1 MRRSL
6 LRFLNPD
13 LDNGDKAANFYLLFN
28 SLSKTLF
35 PIEMFKIY
43 IIELVNGRVNQ
54 FVSKTLFFFPYQ
66 IVRAWKSKL
75 SSILQY
81 YAIICN
87 KNCFP
92 YLCLLTLNKG
102 CPKMYNFKYL
112 SFIQRALK
120 ILCALTRIH
129 TGILCWIKSRYLR
142 EKDKKKCIFWTPF
155 GHCVSPIWYF
165 MNGFHIRTTNVFPQS
180 LPETKVMITKF
191 TSFVIGIQ

>member
-102 CPKMYNFKYL
+102 CPKMYNFTYL
-112 SFIQRALK
+112 SFFFYTEGLKNLMCVNPDSYGYIVLDKIK
-120 ILCALTRIH
+120 ILEGKRWGKNA
-129 TGILCWIKSRYLR
+129 
-142 EKDKKKCIFWTPF
+142 FFF
-155 GHCVSPIWYF
+155 GHRLAIVCPRYDILWMDF
-165 MNGFHIRTTNVFPQS
+165 I
-180 LPETKVMITKF
+180 
-191 TSFVIGIQ
+191 